1 MEAEGNKERREVVAP
16 DLTVLFPPPRSLAGT
31 RRLLHHW
38 LRHRKAATPD
48 PARLCRLLRREVIS
62 VEKRGRGAE
71 AECRCGEDEARRPS
85 VSEVEWRIVGE

>member
-38 LRHRKAATPD
+38 LRHREAATPD

-62 VEKRGRGAE
+62 VEKRRRG
-71 AECRCGEDEARRPS
+71 GEEPRLSVVVEKMRRGDRAFLRLS
-85 VSEVEWRIVGE
+85 GE